1 VGGPTGFAT
10 TAETPA
16 PWRAVSPRGL
26 GCHAGLFEGPQ
37 AVRAPINQ
45 TYRKPGYFAKIAI
58 LASLKL
64 ARNPV
69 LD

>member
-1 VGGPTGFAT
+1 M
-10 TAETPA
+10 
-16 PWRAVSPRGL
+16 RGSL
-26 GCHAGLFEGPQ
+26 KDRRP
-37 AVRAPINQ
+37 VRAPINQ